1 MNIDKEPVFYKLSK
15 MTWVA
20 NELICDGRHFF
31 LECFRVPPDWHIWV
45 YMVGSEREAERYHTN
60 IQVGGE
66 LTGGTLITKWLYNFE
81 KQVEKLD
88 SLRYFLY
95 FKNPIFCTFM
105 L

>member
-60 IQVGGE
+60 IQVGGWGAHWWN
-66 LTGGTLITKWLYNFE
+66 TYNE
-81 KQVEKLD
+81 MVVI
-88 SLRYFLY
+88 S
-95 FKNPIFCTFM
+95 KNK
-105 L
+105 

>member
-60 IQVGGE
+60 IQVGGWV
-66 LTGGTLITKWLYNFE
+66 GGSL
-81 KQVEKLD
+81 VEHL
-88 SLRYFLY
+88 
-95 FKNPIFCTFM
+95 
-105 L
+105 